1 MKPKYIVCNAFSLS
15 MLDRENQ
22 GQKQPHYENRRM
34 PTPTSLEQI
43 KANLA
48 WLAERNASPE
58 IISAV
63 GHADT
68 AKILGNMLGIDLPMN
83 RVSVKIGDFGDDK
96 TRVIIGQYVGP
107 RLPEGSTE
115 LPEGAAIEWWII

>member
-1 MKPKYIVCNAFSLS
+1 MKYIICNAFSLS

-22 GQKQPHYENRRM
+22 RRKEAHYDNRRI
-34 PTPTSLEQI
+34 PLPVTLDQI

-48 WLAERNASPE
+48 FYAEHMHPVE

-68 AKILGNMLGIDLPMN
+68 AKILGEMLGIELPVN
-83 RVSVKIGDFGDDK
+83 RVSIKIGDDSSEVK
-96 TRVIIGQYVGP
+96 LIVGQYVGP
-107 RLPEGSTE
+107 RLPEGTTE
-115 LPEGAAIEWWII
+115 LPEGAAIEWWVV